1 MGLFQALR
9 GVSVDCELEMQ
20 TALLQDGLVESKLQN
35 VLPGELVAFRARSPL
50 HLSVIAIS

>member
-9 GVSVDCELEMQ
+9 GVSVDCDLEMQ